1 MYNTNLDKLTDYP
14 FDRLRALLKNIE
26 GPKNK
31 APMIM
36 SLGEPQHPP
45 PTLLM
50 KTVNKHADQW
60 AKYPPMA
67 GTPDILNAI
76 KDWLIRH
83 YGLKSET
90 INPEKNIVVVSG
102 TREALYMA
110 GAIAIPPLKH
120 KRQPIVLI
128 PNPFYQVYIGSALM
142 NRAKSVYMSATK
154 ENGFLP
160 DFQSLDED
168 TLSRTA
174 LAFLCSPSNPQGAVA
189 NLEYLKKAILLAR
202 EYDFVLAIDECYA
215 EIYDTARPP
224 GGLEACQALGNNYQ
238 NVLVFHSLSKRSSA
252 PGLRSGF
259 VAGDQN
265 LIQKFKILRNYGG
278 ASVPG
283 PLIAASAALWK
294 DNKHV
299 EKNRALYRQK
309 FDCADQILTGKFDYY
324 RPAGGFYLWLN
335 VGNGEAATKMLW
347 EKAGI
352 RVIPGSYL
360 ARKDKSGENPGA
372 EFIRIALVQ
381 KPEFI
386 HEALVRA
393 IDTL

>member
-76 KDWLIRH
+76 KDWMIRH

-283 PLIAASAALWK
+283 PLMAASAALWK